1 MLSLEQQQQQT
12 KKKNSF
18 YFGVNECCKH
28 QRPETKWMVAKQT
41 TILHIPVIWG
51 YGVYFYFFF
60 VCTPV
65 CEQTVAHQHERYSAA
80 DMNADAERRHFCR
93 IIYKIKNSTNCD
105 HEEFSLIR
113 QVGRPDCD
121 IRLTHSTGIGRV
133 RCRYKYKCAWRLYN
147 VCRSFWAQRFSS

>member
-1 MLSLEQQQQQT
+1 MNAANTNDQRLNEWSLS
-12 KKKNSF
+12 
-18 YFGVNECCKH
+18 
-28 QRPETKWMVAKQT
+28 KQLFCIFQSYEDMEFT
-41 TILHIPVIWG
+41 SI
-51 YGVYFYFFF
+51 FFF

-121 IRLTHSTGIGRV
+121 VRLTHSTGIGRV
-133 RCRYKYKCAWRLYN
+133 RCRYKYKCA
-147 VCRSFWAQRFSS
+147 